1 MGGNSEG
8 DYSRTKSLKKK
19 KKPNAMSGPCL
30 NLNSNKPA
38 WGKKKYF

>member
-1 MGGNSEG
+1 MRGSREG

-19 KKPNAMSGPCL
+19 KSNAISGPCL

-38 WGKKKYF
+38 